1 MIEWHRLEV
10 ADALAQLKT
19 DPERGLSQAE
29 VQYRLAEHG
38 PNELTERGLASP
50 YTQRRFGFYS
60 GLPGGKSD
68 GRFEAIG
75 RTQLDPGN
83 TKCCVVSK

>member
-29 VQYRLAEHG
+29 VQYRLAEH
-38 PNELTERGLASP
+38 
-50 YTQRRFGFYS
+50 
-60 GLPGGKSD
+60 
-68 GRFEAIG
+68 
-75 RTQLDPGN
+75 
-83 TKCCVVSK
+83 